1 MIRFDT
7 AEPGA
12 RLWLMTAWV
21 ALGVVGSTPVRA
33 EELLVEPPAYDIALR
48 EIASGFSNLVAL
60 GHAGDERLFL
70 VEKDLGILVL
80 EGGSVLPDPFI
91 DLRGILGDGVW
102 GSGGLLSVAFHPHY
116 STTGT
121 FFVFYSNLD
130 NKSVIARYEVSFS
143 DSNLADFDSGVN
155 LITTTKPIPAGDHF
169 GGQLQFGRDG
179 YLYTALGDGGT
190 GGDPACRAQDL
201 SLLHGKVLRIDVD
214 ASPNVEP
221 YYGIPADNPFVG
233 PDDPQDEVWAIGLR
247 NPWRISFDRGT
258 GDLYIADVG
267 QGTREEVNR
276 VEAGTPG
283 GMNFGWKIREGTTCF
298 TPDPLI
304 AGCVPGT
311 PTCSFPDFSD
321 PVLEYTHEDEN
332 CSITGGYVYRG
343 RSIPELFGKYLFGD
357 WCTGRIWAASQDPTS
372 GLWESELLPVEL
384 PGVTTFG
391 EDRNGEIY
399 LADGASLYQL
409 SGEVV
414 FSDGFEGGDL
424 SVWSP
429 PDDGPATLEPA
440 RPSD

>member
-1 MIRFDT
+1 MIRLDT
-7 AEPGA
+7 PGA
-12 RLWLMTAWV
+12 GTRLWLVTV
-21 ALGVVGSTPVRA
+21 YVSCGALGSASGWA
-33 EELLVEPPAYDIALR
+33 EEPIVEPPSYDLALR
-48 EIASGFSNLVAL
+48 EIASGFSNPVGL

-80 EGGSVLPDPFI
+80 EGGSVLPDPFL

-102 GSGGLLSVAFHPHY
+102 GSGGLLSIAFHPRY
-116 STTGT
+116 ATAGS

-130 NKSVIARYEVSFS
+130 NKSVIARYEVSFE
-143 DSNLADFDSGVN
+143 DPNVADFDSGVI

-169 GGQLQFGRDG
+169 GGQLQFGPEG

-214 ASPNVEP
+214 SGRDVEP
-221 YYGIPADNPFVG
+221 YYSIPADNPFVG

-247 NPWRISFDRGT
+247 NPWRISFDRDT

-267 QGTREEVNR
+267 QGAREEVNR
-276 VEAGTPG
+276 VEADTPG
-283 GMNFGWKIREGTTCF
+283 GMNFGWKIKEGTTCF

-311 PTCSFPDFSD
+311 PTCAFPDFTD
-321 PVLEYTHEDEN
+321 PVLEYTHDDEN

-343 RSIPELFGKYLFGD
+343 RSIPELFGKYLYGD
-357 WCTGRIWAASQDPTS
+357 WCTGRIWAASQDSNS
-372 GLWESELLPVEL
+372 GLWQTELLPVEL

-391 EDRNGEIY
+391 EDVNGELY

-414 FSDGFEGGDL
+414 FIDGFESGDM
-424 SVWSP
+424 SIWSP
-429 PDDGPATLEPA
+429 PDDGAVVP
-440 RPSD
+440 